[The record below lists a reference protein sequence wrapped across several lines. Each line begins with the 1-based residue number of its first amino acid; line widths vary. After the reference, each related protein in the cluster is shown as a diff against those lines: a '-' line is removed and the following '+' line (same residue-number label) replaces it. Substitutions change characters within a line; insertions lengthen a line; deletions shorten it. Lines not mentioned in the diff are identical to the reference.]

1 MTGCRI
7 YNSGNVTER
16 MDALKKPVTL
26 HDIAREAGVSFNTV
40 SRALNDKPDV
50 SEETKRRVLE
60 VARRLD
66 YRPNRLA
73 RGLRQRRTATIG
85 VVVADLA
92 NPFFAEVV
100 EGIDRVCTA
109 RGYGLVLANTE
120 EDPAREL
127 AAVHSLVER
136 QVDGVLLAPTQRDLA
151 SLHYLVKR
159 GVPFS
164 LLARF
169 FKDFAAQA
177 VINDDREGARLAV
190 AHLLSRGHRRILFL
204 NGPPYNSSA
213 LLRLEGYRLAH
224 AEAGLPVDETL
235 ILTTNARMDGGETA
249 VANALRNKLSFTAV
263 FCFSDYV
270 AFGALRALRR
280 AGCRIPADVAVMGY
294 DDVAFAELVNPP
306 LSTVRIA
313 KTRLGATA
321 AQILLAR
328 IEGAETKGGETLITL
343 PPELVVREST

>member
-1 MTGCRI
+1 M
-7 YNSGNVTER
+7 
-16 MDALKKPVTL
+16 KKPVTL

-40 SRALNDKPDV
+40 SRALNDKPDIN
-50 SEETKRRVLE
+50 EETKRRVLE

-66 YRPNRLA
+66 YRPNRVA

-109 RGYGLVLANTE
+109 RGYGLLLANTE

-127 AAVHSLVER
+127 AAVQHLVER

-151 SLHYLVKR
+151 SLHYLVKK

-177 VINDDREGARLAV
+177 VINDDREGARSAV
-190 AHLLSRGHRRILFL
+190 SHLLSRGHRRILFL
-204 NGPPYNSSA
+204 NGPSYNSSA
-213 LLRLEGYRLAH
+213 SLRLEGYRLAH
-224 AEAGLPVDETL
+224 AEVGLPVDETL
-235 ILTTNARMDGGETA
+235 ILTTNARMDGGKAAIETA
-249 VANALRNKLSFTAV
+249 LQHSLEFTAV

-280 AGCRIPADVAVMGY
+280 AGKRIPAEMAVMGY

-321 AQILLAR
+321 AEALLAR
-328 IEGAETKGGETLITL
+328 IEGTSSLSGERLITL
-343 PPELVVREST
+343 SPELVIREST

>member
-1 MTGCRI
+1 M
-7 YNSGNVTER
+7 
-16 MDALKKPVTL
+16 KKPVTL

-40 SRALNDKPDV
+40 SRALNDKPDI

-66 YRPNRLA
+66 YRPNQLA
-73 RGLRQRRTATIG
+73 RGLRRRRTATIG

-249 VANALRNKLSFTAV
+249 VEAALRNGLEFTAV

-270 AFGALRALRR
+270 GFGAIRALRR
-280 AGCRIPADVAVMGY
+280 AGLRIPADVAVMGY
-294 DDVAFAELVNPP
+294 DDVALAELVNPP
-306 LSTVRIA
+306 LSTVRIT

-321 AQILLAR
+321 AEILLAR
-328 IEGAETKGGETLITL
+328 IEDGTSQEQEKEGPITL